1 MHRSSK
7 AGKCKTNNYILIISE
22 NKISWLDQSGRQDF
36 SEFFGRDHNML
47 AINQTWMGVV
57 VGNSDVLR
65 WSVFAVLLFNLVS
78 EHAWWSSSETI
89 LETTLH
95 LETSELLTTRW
106 ETIINLS
113 RKQERIPASIDTRRT
128 QEEMLTPVKR
138 FLTFP
143 IFLCC
148 YRKSHWSP
156 WTGLIRVYI
165 TGCRCAAG
173 WYSF

>member
-65 WSVFAVLLFNLVS
+65 WSVFAALLFNLVS
-78 EHAWWSSSETI
+78 EHA
-89 LETTLH
+89 
-95 LETSELLTTRW
+95 
-106 ETIINLS
+106 
-113 RKQERIPASIDTRRT
+113 
-128 QEEMLTPVKR
+128 
-138 FLTFP
+138 
-143 IFLCC
+143 
-148 YRKSHWSP
+148 
-156 WTGLIRVYI
+156 
-165 TGCRCAAG
+165 
-173 WYSF
+173 